1 MHNRAVIL
9 CTSLLLVACCGGSSG
24 TVRSYE
30 APTANAL
37 VQTLSERSA
46 VANSFLAES
55 RMEYWVGAER
65 IKTTVYVM
73 GERGAKVRFNALNPT
88 GGDVAAD
95 LACDG
100 IDFKFVDYNNNCEL
114 TGPCTKSAIAQ
125 LLRVSLAPDDFLM
138 LATGGTPIIEFTESK
153 VRWDA
158 KNANEVLELVGAGQK
173 QTIVLEGRE
182 KTWDILS
189 SIVRDAEGKV
199 EWKLTNKGF
208 SDHKTEDGK
217 SVRLPARTRF
227 EQPSNKA
234 ELTIR
239 WDERN
244 INTELSQ
251 DKFEIEL
258 PGLPRCGNAPAP
270 DRQLHD

>member
-1 MHNRAVIL
+1 
-9 CTSLLLVACCGGSSG
+9 
-24 TVRSYE
+24 
-30 APTANAL
+30 
-37 VQTLSERSA
+37 
-46 VANSFLAES
+46 
-55 RMEYWVGAER
+55 MEYWVGAER

-73 GERGAKVRFNALNPT
+73 GERGAKIRFNALNPT

-158 KNANEVLELVGAGQK
+158 KNANEVLELLGDGQK

-182 KTWDILS
+182 KTWDVLS

-208 SDHKTEDGK
+208 SDHTTENGK

-258 PGLPRCGNAPAP
+258 PGLPRCGNTPAP

>member
-1 MHNRAVIL
+1 
-9 CTSLLLVACCGGSSG
+9 
-24 TVRSYE
+24 
-30 APTANAL
+30 
-37 VQTLSERSA
+37 VQTLSNRSA
-46 VANSFLAES
+46 LANSFLAES

-88 GGDVAAD
+88 GGDIAAD

-138 LATGGTPIIEFTESK
+138 LATGGTPIIEFRESK

-158 KNANEVLELVGAGQK
+158 ENANEVLELLGDGQTQTIVLDGRKFRESKVRKNSNEAIELVGRGQK
-173 QTIVLEGRE
+173 QTTVLDGRE
-182 KTWDILS
+182 KTWDVLS
-189 SIVRDAEGKV
+189 STVLDAQGKV

-208 SDHKTEDGK
+208 SDHKTEDGR
-217 SVRLPARTRF
+217 SIRLPARTRF
-227 EQPSNKA
+227 EQPANKA

-258 PGLPRCGNAPAP
+258 PGLPLCGKQQPG
-270 DRQLHD
+270 L

>member
-1 MHNRAVIL
+1 
-9 CTSLLLVACCGGSSG
+9 
-24 TVRSYE
+24 
-30 APTANAL
+30 
-37 VQTLSERSA
+37 
-46 VANSFLAES
+46 
-55 RMEYWVGAER
+55 MEYWVGDER

-100 IDFKFVDYNNNCEL
+100 RDFKFVDYNNNCEL

-138 LATGGTPIIEFTESK
+138 LATGGTPIIEFAESA

-158 KNANEVLELVGAGQK
+158 KNANEILELIGSGQK
-173 QTIVLEGRE
+173 QTIVLDGKEQS
-182 KTWDILS
+182 WDVLS
-189 SIVRDAEGKV
+189 STVHDAEGKV
-199 EWKLTNKGF
+199 EWKLTNKDF
-208 SDHKTEDGK
+208 SVHQTEDGK
-217 SVRLPARTRF
+217 SLRLPARTRF
-227 EQPSNKA
+227 EQPKNKA

-244 INTELSQ
+244 VNTELSQ

-258 PGLPRCGNAPAP
+258 PGLPLCGKAQPGA
-270 DRQLHD
+270 